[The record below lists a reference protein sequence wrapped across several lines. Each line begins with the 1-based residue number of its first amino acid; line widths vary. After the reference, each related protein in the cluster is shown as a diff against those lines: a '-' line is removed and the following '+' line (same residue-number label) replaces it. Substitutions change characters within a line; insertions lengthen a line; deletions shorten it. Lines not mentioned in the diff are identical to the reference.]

1 MTLLKELILKKQ
13 VHLKSLILV
22 TIGIFRYRF
31 KFQHDICNGGHGLL
45 MMSVN
50 PNNIAILNIQGIDY
64 RWIINK
70 INKNDTVNLLKNAD
84 LTKEKV
90 VLQKF

>member
-1 MTLLKELILKKQ
+1 
-13 VHLKSLILV
+13 
-22 TIGIFRYRF
+22 
-31 KFQHDICNGGHGLL
+31 
-45 MMSVN
+45 MSVN

-64 RWIINK
+64 RWIINE
-70 INKNDTVNLLKNAD
+70 INKSDTVNLLKNAD

>member
-1 MTLLKELILKKQ
+1 MSLLVFLD
-13 VHLKSLILV
+13 
-22 TIGIFRYRF
+22 IGF

-70 INKNDTVNLLKNAD
+70 INKSDTVNLLKNAD

>member
-1 MTLLKELILKKQ
+1 MVFLD
-13 VHLKSLILV
+13 
-22 TIGIFRYRF
+22 IGF
-31 KFQHDICNGGHGLL
+31 KFQYDICNGSHGLL

-64 RWIINK
+64 RWIINE
-70 INKNDTVNLLKNAD
+70 INKSDTVNLLKNVD

>member
-1 MTLLKELILKKQ
+1 MSLLVFLD
-13 VHLKSLILV
+13 
-22 TIGIFRYRF
+22 IGF
-31 KFQHDICNGGHGLL
+31 KFQPDICNGGHGLL

-64 RWIINK
+64 RWIINE
-70 INKNDTVNLLKNAD
+70 INKSDTVNLLKNAD